1 MREQRRRPEPVAK
14 LSDYLS
20 VVATCSR
27 CKSEIRMLFSQLVQR
42 QSLGCEACGLS
53 WGFDLDRDVL
63 GTLDQ
68 AFRRL
73 EDPIRDR
80 EAWVEVQPYDG
91 TMKR

>member
-1 MREQRRRPEPVAK
+1 MMEEGRRPEPVAK

-53 WGFDLDRDVL
+53 WGFDLDREAL
-63 GTLDQ
+63 RTLDQ
-68 AFRRL
+68 TFRRL

-80 EAWVEVQPYDG
+80 EAWMEIRGYP
-91 TMKR
+91 

>member
-1 MREQRRRPEPVAK
+1 MREEGRRPEPVAK

-27 CKSEIRMLFSQLVQR
+27 CKSPMRMLFSQLAQR

-53 WGFDLDRDVL
+53 WEFDLDADALSSIDRN
-63 GTLDQ
+63 
-68 AFRRL
+68 FRRL

-80 EAWVEVQPYDG
+80 EAWVEVRGYP
-91 TMKR
+91 